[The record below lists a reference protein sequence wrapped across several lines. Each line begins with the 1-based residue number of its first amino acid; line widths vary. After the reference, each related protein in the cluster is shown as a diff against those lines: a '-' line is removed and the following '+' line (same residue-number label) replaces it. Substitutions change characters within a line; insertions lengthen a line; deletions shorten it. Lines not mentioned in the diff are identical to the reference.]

1 MKIELNRLKSRAK
14 ATDGQLCINNVIV
27 ADTAEATPYMLPEGV
42 YDIKIEN
49 IKKYHRKMPV
59 VCSENKPVIR
69 IGNGV
74 YNSKNAD
81 IIIGEHLLNGIIIH
95 SAPFFNKL
103 TFTVYKNG
111 ESGVHNLA
119 SAGICT

>member
-1 MKIELNRLKSRAK
+1 MQIVLERLKSRPQ
-14 ATDGQLCINNVIV
+14 ATDGQLYINNVIV
-27 ADTAEATPYMLPEGV
+27 ADTAEATPYMLSEGV

-59 VCSENKPVIR
+59 VCSENTPVIR

-74 YNSKNAD
+74 YNSKNGD

-103 TFTVYKNG
+103 IDRLDKAAIRGEKMKLKIKN
-111 ESGVHNLA
+111 
-119 SAGICT
+119 CF